1 MCALAFSLAFWTYL
15 AMSPHP
21 ITKKARAVAIP
32 QPIKTPLV
40 PAGQETAQIDATA
53 QAYMQALL
61 KQDYQTMWS
70 LLHPQIQAQWPN
82 EAAFAAFW
90 KTRFQNYLLQGVT
103 LGKISQLSYWVDPE
117 TMEQY
122 SQVEE
127 LPVSLQLELKAVPPA
142 HALVPPE
149 DLHPDTVFQNVP
161 FIVQYIPGTGSS
173 AGHWAVLD
181 GGPADLEAPILPPL
195 IPVSRTVQVPILM
208 YHYISTVPANDPDP
222 ALRASLSVSPQL
234 FSQQLDYLKAKHYHS
249 ITLNELMDAL
259 YYGYS
264 LPSKPIILT
273 FDDGYEDA
281 YQNAYPLLKA
291 HGFSGMFYIITGKVG
306 WQGQM
311 TWPQMREM
319 LANGMQMG
327 SHTVHHVDMGSVY
340 LFSPQQ
346 AQQEAQVS
354 QLTLEKNLG
363 ILIQHFCYPNG
374 GPFKKGSLL
383 LREEVVALLA
393 SDGYVSATT
402 DPGMTGTMQSSQAPL
417 ALLRIRVDGRSSLQW
432 FAQSLPW

>member
-1 MCALAFSLAFWTYL
+1 M
-15 AMSPHP
+15 
-21 ITKKARAVAIP
+21 
-32 QPIKTPLV
+32 
-40 PAGQETAQIDATA
+40 
-53 QAYMQALL
+53 
-61 KQDYQTMWS
+61 
-70 LLHPQIQAQWPN
+70 
-82 EAAFAAFW
+82 
-90 KTRFQNYLLQGVT
+90 
-103 LGKISQLSYWVDPE
+103 
-117 TMEQY
+117 
-122 SQVEE
+122 
-127 LPVSLQLELKAVPPA
+127 
-142 HALVPPE
+142 
-149 DLHPDTVFQNVP
+149 
-161 FIVQYIPGTGSS
+161 
-173 AGHWAVLD
+173 
-181 GGPADLEAPILPPL
+181 PPL

-208 YHYISTVPANDPDP
+208 YHYISIVPANDPDP

-234 FSQQLDYLKAKHYHS
+234 FSQQLDYLKARHYHS

-259 YYGYS
+259 YYGGP

-291 HGFSGMFYIITGKVG
+291 HGYSGMFYIITGKVG

-311 TWPQMREM
+311 TWPQMRTM

-417 ALLRIRVDGRSSLQW
+417 ALLRIRVDGRASLQW
-432 FAQSLPW
+432 FAESLPW